1 MVVVMAVMMVFS
13 RRRFRYPSRSR
24 FWSHKRAGRFGRR
37 SSFRGG
43 REKGFDS
50 GFFRAL
56 AQATRQS
63 PRLGKVDLLKERL
76 ASPFDLSSQHV
87 EPFPI
92 PSFATIVRVIGLRCC
107 KCQD

>member
-13 RRRFRYPSRSR
+13 QRRVRYTSRCRFL
-24 FWSHKRAGRFGRR
+24 SHKRAGGFGRR

-43 REKGFDS
+43 QEKGFDS
-50 GFFRAL
+50 GFFQVLAL
-56 AQATRQS
+56 ATEQS